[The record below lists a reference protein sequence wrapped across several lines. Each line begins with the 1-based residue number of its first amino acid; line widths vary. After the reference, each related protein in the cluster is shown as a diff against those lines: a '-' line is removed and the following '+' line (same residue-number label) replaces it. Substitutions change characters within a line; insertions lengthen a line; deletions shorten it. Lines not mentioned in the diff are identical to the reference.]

1 MTTEASV
8 DHDMYEHIQVE
19 DHDGEVRVITLNR
32 PEKFNSWNSKMRGE
46 MRDAV
51 EAVSMDPAIRVLVFT
66 GAGRAFSAGEDVS
79 EMGDLTQL
87 GTRGFRAVA
96 RSIHSVF
103 DLIES
108 IEVPVIAAVNGV
120 AAGGGFELAL
130 SCDFRVVAPEGRF
143 VMPEGKVGLI
153 PGSGGCSRLVSYVGL
168 GRAKELVM
176 LGRPIAAADAVS
188 MGLATSLAE
197 PGGAVD
203 AALALAHEM
212 TALAPLALGMAK
224 LVLNTCTDVD
234 HETGRRLERLGQS
247 VLKTT
252 ADHAEGAAAFLQRR
266 PPQWQAR

>member
-1 MTTEASV
+1 MNAS
-8 DHDMYEHIQVE
+8 YEHLLLDDRE
-19 DHDGEVRVITLNR
+19 GGVRIITLNR
-32 PEKFNSWNSKMRGE
+32 PEKFNSWNTKMRAE
-46 MRDAV
+46 MRDAI
-51 EAVSMDPAIRVLVFT
+51 EAVAIDPTVRVVIFT

-96 RSIHSVF
+96 RSLHSVF

-108 IEVPVIAAVNGV
+108 VEVPVIAAVNGV

-130 SCDFRVVAPEGRF
+130 SCDFRVVASGARF
-143 VMPEGKVGLI
+143 VMPEAKVGLI

-176 LGRPIAAADAVS
+176 LGRPIGAEDAKTL
-188 MGLATSLAE
+188 GLATMVTE
-197 PGGAVD
+197 PDAVLD
-203 AALALAHEM
+203 GALALAQEM
-212 TALAPLALGMAK
+212 AAYAPLALGMAK

-252 ADHAEGAAAFLQRR
+252 TDHAEGAAAFLARR
-266 PPQWQAR
+266 PPQWQGR

>member
-1 MTTEASV
+1 MSE
-8 DHDMYEHIQVE
+8 HDQPYEHLLVE
-19 DHDGEVRVITLNR
+19 DRDGGVRVVTLNR
-32 PEKFNSWNSKMRGE
+32 PDKFNSWNAKMRGE
-46 MRDAV
+46 MRDAI
-51 EAVSMDPAIRVLVFT
+51 EAVALDPSVRVLVFT

-79 EMGDLTQL
+79 EMADLTQL

-96 RSIHSVF
+96 RGIHSVF

-108 IEVPVIAAVNGV
+108 IEVPVLAAVNGV

-130 SCDFRVVAPEGRF
+130 SCDFRVVAADARF
-143 VMPEGKVGLI
+143 VMPEAKVGLI
-153 PGSGGCSRLVSYVGL
+153 PGSGGCSRLVRYVGL

-176 LGRPIAAADAVS
+176 LGRPIGAEAAVAL
-188 MGLATSLAE
+188 GLATSVTE

-203 AALALAHEM
+203 AAVALAQEM
-212 TALAPLALGMAK
+212 TAYAPLALGMAK

-252 ADHAEGAAAFLQRR
+252 SDHAEGTQAFLQRR
-266 PPQWQAR
+266 SPEWQGR

>member
-1 MTTEASV
+1 MSTE
-8 DHDMYEHIQVE
+8 HHGYEHLLVE
-19 DHDGEVRVITLNR
+19 DRDGGVRIITLNR
-32 PEKFNSWNSKMRGE
+32 PEKFNSWNAAMRAE

-51 EAVSMDPAIRVLVFT
+51 EAVALDPAVRVMVLT

-79 EMGDLTQL
+79 EMADLTEL

-96 RSIHSVF
+96 RGIHSVF
-103 DLIES
+103 DLIEAV
-108 IEVPVIAAVNGV
+108 EVPVIAAVNGV

-130 SCDFRVVAPEGRF
+130 SCDFRVVASDARF
-143 VMPEGKVGLI
+143 VMPEAKVGLI

-176 LGRPIAAADAVS
+176 LGRPVGAADAVAL
-188 MGLATSLAE
+188 GLATALTE

-203 AALALAHEM
+203 AAVALAGEM
-212 TALAPLALGMAK
+212 SSYAPLALGMAK

-252 ADHAEGAAAFLQRR
+252 SDHAEGAKAFLERR
-266 PPQWQAR
+266 PAAWQGR